1 MSTENPDTP
10 NTGIDVNSAASQ
22 IEALMDAGDG
32 QAEDDEQNEDSA
44 ETGEEGELDEEADET
59 AADESEDDVEV
70 DEEAAE
76 DDEQPDPKPEE
87 EFEIDLGRGEKVK
100 VTRDELIKG
109 YLRQS
114 DYTRKTQ
121 EVAEGRKRL
130 ESEASEVLRER
141 AQYAALLPKLE
152 EQIRLIEAAPE
163 PDWDALYA
171 QNPIEAARL
180 ERKFRVEKE
189 QREAKIAAIQAEKAR
204 VEQANQQQNAMQFR
218 AYVAEQQEVLVNE
231 LIPAW
236 RDPKVARREKA
247 ELVEYALKAG
257 LTQEEVRTLA
267 DARAVAML
275 HKAMKFDRA
284 MARKQ
289 AGLQGAQKPAS
300 SPTLKPGAAPS
311 KPPVKVE
318 VKKQFDR
325 LKKTGSV
332 ADAAEML
339 KNLI

>member
-1 MSTENPDTP
+1 MPAENTDTP
-10 NTGIDVNSAASQ
+10 STGIDINTAASQ
-22 IEALMDAGDG
+22 LEALLDAENG
-32 QAEDDEQNEDSA
+32 QAQDDEEREDSA
-44 ETGEEGELDEEADET
+44 ETGEEGEPGDEADET
-59 AADESEDDVEV
+59 AAEDSEEDVEV
-70 DEEAAE
+70 DDEAAE
-76 DDEQPDPKPEE
+76 DDEQPEPKAEE
-87 EFEIDLGRGEKVK
+87 EFEVDLGRGEKVK

-130 ESEASEVLRER
+130 EGEASEVLRER

-152 EQIRLIEAAPE
+152 EQIRLVEAAPE

-180 ERKFRVEKE
+180 ERKFRVERE
-189 QREAKIAAIQAEKAR
+189 QREAKLAAIQAEKAR
-204 VEQANQQQNAMQFR
+204 VEQANQQQSAQQFR

-257 LTQEEVRTLA
+257 LTTEEVRTLA

-275 HKAMKFDRA
+275 HKAMRFDRA

-289 AGLQGAQKPAS
+289 AGVQGAQQTAS
-300 SPTLKPGAAPS
+300 SPTLKPGNASAKPS
-311 KPPVKVE
+311 VKVE
-318 VKKQFDR
+318 VKKQYDR
-325 LKKTGSV
+325 LKRTGSV
-332 ADAAEML
+332 QDAAKLFEQML
-339 KNLI
+339 

>member
-1 MSTENPDTP
+1 MPAENTDTP
-10 NTGIDVNSAASQ
+10 STGIDISTAASQ
-22 IEALMDAGDG
+22 IEALLDADTG
-32 QAEDDEQNEDSA
+32 QAQDDEDREDSA
-44 ETGEEGELDEEADET
+44 ETGEEGDTEDEADET
-59 AADESEDDVEV
+59 AVEDSEDDVEV
-70 DEEAAE
+70 DDEAAE
-76 DDEQPDPKPEE
+76 DDEQPEPKAEE
-87 EFEIDLGRGEKVK
+87 EFEVDLGRGEKVK

-152 EQIRLIEAAPE
+152 EQIRLVEAAPE

-189 QREAKIAAIQAEKAR
+189 QREAKLAAIQAEKAR
-204 VEQANQQQNAMQFR
+204 VEQANQQQTAMQFR

-275 HKAMKFDRA
+275 HKAMRFDRA

-289 AGLQGAQKPAS
+289 AGAQGAQQTAS
-300 SPTLKPGAAPS
+300 SPTLKPGNAAAKPS
-311 KPPVKVE
+311 VKVE
-318 VKKQFDR
+318 VKKQYDR
-325 LKKTGSV
+325 LKRTGSV
-332 ADAAEML
+332 QDAAKLFEQML
-339 KNLI
+339 